1 MQMKTLLPLAIIAI
15 LPFDAR
21 AIDWVEN
28 NRTYHQVD
36 SPQQVPLY
44 GTVNVADYRGPY
56 ESTNITN
63 DDASH
68 IATTAYVKGA
78 YNDTIAALNNVDY
91 AKQDQL
97 FVYDTAT
104 DEEFKVNHVIDSFD
118 QVDGPGFLINAEGV
132 EREIDN
138 KINSKRVE
146 IYTTWDDND
155 TTEVSLITASD

>member
-15 LPFDAR
+15 LPFGAR
-21 AIDWVEN
+21 ATDWVEH
-28 NRTYHQVD
+28 NRTYHYVD
-36 SPQQVPLY
+36 SPQKVPLY
-44 GTVNVADYRGPY
+44 GTVNVAYLGPY
-56 ESTNITN
+56 QSTNITN
-63 DDASH
+63 DDAGH

-78 YNDTIAALNNVDY
+78 YNDAIAAINSIDGT
-91 AKQDQL
+91 KQSQMI
-97 FVYDTAT
+97 VIDTAT
-104 DEEFKVNHVIDSFD
+104 DEEFNVTNVVDCFD